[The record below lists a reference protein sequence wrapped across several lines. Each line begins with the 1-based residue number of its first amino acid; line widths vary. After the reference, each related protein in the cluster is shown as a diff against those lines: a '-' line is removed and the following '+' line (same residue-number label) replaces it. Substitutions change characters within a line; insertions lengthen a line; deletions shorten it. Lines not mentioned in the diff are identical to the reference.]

1 MVNDDEGV
9 DESRKE
15 EWRAKK
21 HGKYIFNKKK
31 SSF

>member
-21 HGKYIFNKKK
+21 HGKYISKKRKKK
-31 SSF
+31 